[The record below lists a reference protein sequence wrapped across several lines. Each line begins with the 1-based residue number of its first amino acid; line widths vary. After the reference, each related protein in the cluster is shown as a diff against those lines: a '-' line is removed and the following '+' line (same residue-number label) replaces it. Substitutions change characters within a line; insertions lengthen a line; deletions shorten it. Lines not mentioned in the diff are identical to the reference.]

1 MKLEQSQKAWVNELV
16 YDNVKFNE
24 TYYEILDHVIT
35 ALEAENDENTTF
47 HQKLNQIWNDDFGG
61 YENLPSLEKQREI
74 EVNKLI
80 GKKHWE
86 IFKSYLKFPLA
97 VITISLS
104 LVFIFISN
112 YLSESSLVVMLLSI
126 AMIPNLVSVFMYW
139 RLKKIHNIKSSIKDK
154 RISKSGAIAYQTFYF
169 IVIIPQIISY
179 LFFDYTLSY
188 DKIYTPIVLLL
199 VIGFCLHTISYLK
212 LYNET
217 FKMELSK

>member
-1 MKLEQSQKAWVNELV
+1 MKLKQSQKAWVSELV

-35 ALEAENDENTTF
+35 GLEAENDENTTF

-61 YENLPSLEKQREI
+61 YENLPALEKQREI

-112 YLSESSLVVMLLSI
+112 YLSESSLIVMLLSI

-139 RLKKIHNIKSSIKDK
+139 RLKKIHNINLLSKIKEFQN
-154 RISKSGAIAYQTFYF
+154 RE
-169 IVIIPQIISY
+169 
-179 LFFDYTLSY
+179 
-188 DKIYTPIVLLL
+188 LLL
-199 VIGFCLHTISYLK
+199 IKHSIL
-212 LYNET
+212 
-217 FKMELSK
+217 

>member
-1 MKLEQSQKAWVNELV
+1 MKLKQSQKAWVSKLV

-24 TYYEILDHVIT
+24 TYYEILDHIIT
-35 ALEAENDENTTF
+35 GLEEENDENITF

-61 YENLPSLEKQREI
+61 YENLPILEKQRKI

-97 VITISLS
+97 IITITISLI
-104 LVFIFISN
+104 FIFVSSF
-112 YLSESSLVVMLLSI
+112 LSDSTLIIMLI
-126 AMIPNLVSVFMYW
+126 AVAMIPNLISVFMYW
-139 RLKKIHNIKSSIKDK
+139 RLKKIDKIKPSIKDK
-154 RISKSGAIAYQTFYF
+154 RISKSRDIAYQTFYF
-169 IVIIPQIISY
+169 IVIMPQILSY
-179 LFFDYTLSY
+179 FFFDYSLSY
-188 DKIYTPIVLLL
+188 DRIYTPIVLLL

-212 LYNET
+212 LYKET